1 LIATPLFGVRAE
13 QGVLRLL
20 ALGVVLRLL
29 LMQQS
34 TSPGIDEAVVAAI
47 AAEAEADPRSVWK
60 RLAGGKVRGR
70 VGVRI
75 DRAIAAHLAKKEPQ
89 P

>member
-1 LIATPLFGVRAE
+1 LFGVLAE
-13 QGVLRLL
+13 QPVPRLR
-20 ALGVVLRLL
+20 AFGAVLRLL

-34 TSPGIDEAVVAAI
+34 ATLGIDEATVAGI

-75 DRAIAAHLAKKEPQ
+75 DRAIAAHIAKKGPNAN

>member
-1 LIATPLFGVRAE
+1 MAGPLFGVRAE
-13 QGVLRLL
+13 QRLLRLL
-20 ALGVVLRLL
+20 ARGVVLRLL
-29 LMQQS
+29 LMQQT

-70 VGVRI
+70 VGARI
-75 DRAIAAHLAKKEPQ
+75 DRAIAAYLAKKDPQ